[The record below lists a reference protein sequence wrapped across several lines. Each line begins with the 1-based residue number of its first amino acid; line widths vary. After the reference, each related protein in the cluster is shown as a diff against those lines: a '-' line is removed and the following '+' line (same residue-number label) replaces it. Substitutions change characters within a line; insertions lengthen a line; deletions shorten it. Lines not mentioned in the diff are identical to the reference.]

1 MKIRAFALALV
12 VASACGT
19 GSETTVAPADTSAPS
34 STAVTITFAPTTTA
48 APTTGP
54 GIDALVE
61 KALADDAFGELG
73 ISESEL
79 RCAVTIVADS
89 GEHNRSELLAGFSSD
104 EPLRPFL
111 LRLVFEALDQCADLR
126 TVMATTFA
134 PEFGSPVDLLVC
146 VLEQISDETLM
157 DALVA
162 FALEADLDAGDP
174 ALAEF
179 EQEIEAIPPT
189 ACSEEEAGFP
199 LGKPTSHVLNGDPA
213 DLEAVAFNPM
223 NATIPDLSFCG
234 DVEFVNSRSWSGPLD
249 PEAYSTDSALID
261 YFVVAEVVAESPGPE
276 VIITVYC
283 ASPGTYW
290 IDSVYVFAGHTE
302 ETIVLGEPIHGSLES
317 ISDESGVV
325 VAARA
330 WQVAD
335 PHCCPTQFKVSEHH
349 WEDNQWV
356 QSWVQYWTLDGQV
369 LDEPLPQ
376 RWAN

>member
-1 MKIRAFALALV
+1 V
-12 VASACGT
+12 T
-19 GSETTVAPADTSAPS
+19 PADTSAPS

-89 GEHNRSELLAGFSSD
+89 GEHNRSELLAAFSSD

-134 PEFGSPVDLLVC
+134 PEFGSPVDLRVC

-179 EQEIEAIPPT
+179 EREIEAIPPT
-189 ACSEEEAGFP
+189 ACPEEEAGFP

-223 NATIPDLSFCG
+223 NAKIPDLALNATIPPMEWCG
-234 DVEFVNSRSWSGPLD
+234 DVEFVNSRKWLGLRVKD
-249 PEAYSTDSALID
+249 QTGVVAAWIG

-276 VIITVYC
+276 VITTVWC
-283 ASPGTYW
+283 GGPGTASTEY
-290 IDSVYVFAGHTE
+290 VYVFAGHTE
-302 ETIVLGEPIHGSLES
+302 ETIVLGEPISGSLER

-325 VAARA
+325 VADRA
-330 WQVAD
+330 WQVGD
-335 PHCCPTQFKVSEHH
+335 PHCCATQFEVSEHL
-349 WEDNQWV
+349 WQDGQWV

-369 LDEPLPQ
+369 LDEPLPF
-376 RWAN
+376 RWGN

>member
-1 MKIRAFALALV
+1 
-12 VASACGT
+12 
-19 GSETTVAPADTSAPS
+19 
-34 STAVTITFAPTTTA
+34 VTITFAPTTTA

-179 EQEIEAIPPT
+179 EREIEAIPPT
-189 ACSEEEAGFP
+189 ACSEEEAGF
-199 LGKPTSHVLNGDPA
+199 
-213 DLEAVAFNPM
+213 
-223 NATIPDLSFCG
+223 
-234 DVEFVNSRSWSGPLD
+234 
-249 PEAYSTDSALID
+249 
-261 YFVVAEVVAESPGPE
+261 
-276 VIITVYC
+276 
-283 ASPGTYW
+283 
-290 IDSVYVFAGHTE
+290 
-302 ETIVLGEPIHGSLES
+302 
-317 ISDESGVV
+317 
-325 VAARA
+325 
-330 WQVAD
+330 
-335 PHCCPTQFKVSEHH
+335 
-349 WEDNQWV
+349 
-356 QSWVQYWTLDGQV
+356 
-369 LDEPLPQ
+369 
-376 RWAN
+376 

>member
-1 MKIRAFALALV
+1 
-12 VASACGT
+12 
-19 GSETTVAPADTSAPS
+19 
-34 STAVTITFAPTTTA
+34 
-48 APTTGP
+48 
-54 GIDALVE
+54 
-61 KALADDAFGELG
+61 
-73 ISESEL
+73 
-79 RCAVTIVADS
+79 
-89 GEHNRSELLAGFSSD
+89 
-104 EPLRPFL
+104 
-111 LRLVFEALDQCADLR
+111 
-126 TVMATTFA
+126 MATTFA

-179 EQEIEAIPPT
+179 EREIEAIPPT
-189 ACSEEEAGFP
+189 ACSEEEAGFT
-199 LGKPTSHVLNGDPA
+199 LGKPKYVVGGDPA
-213 DLEAVAFNPM
+213 DLAAVAFNPM

-234 DVEFVNSRSWSGPLD
+234 DVEFVNSRSWSGPQD
-249 PEAYSTDSALID
+249 PEAYSTDSAFID

-283 ASPGTYW
+283 ASPGTSW
-290 IDSVYVFAGHTE
+290 SDSVYVFAGHTE

-330 WQVAD
+330 WQVGD
-335 PHCCPTQFKVSEHH
+335 PHCCATQFEVSEHH
-349 WEDNQWV
+349 WQDGQWV

>member
-1 MKIRAFALALV
+1 
-12 VASACGT
+12 
-19 GSETTVAPADTSAPS
+19 
-34 STAVTITFAPTTTA
+34 VTITFAPTTTA

-89 GEHNRSELLAGFSSD
+89 GEHNRSELLAAFSSD

-179 EQEIEAIPPT
+179 EREIEAVDTT
-189 ACSEEEAGFP
+189 ACVEDWEEDIRSRIVEILIERGMTPEEAEIE
-199 LGKPTSHVLNGDPA
+199 A
-213 DLEAVAFNPM
+213 DERMAEGTEV
-223 NATIPDLSFCG
+223 
-234 DVEFVNSRSWSGPLD
+234 
-249 PEAYSTDSALID
+249 
-261 YFVVAEVVAESPGPE
+261 EVVEDQFAIWEDWMDNYPSHPVLGNHWTADEAEC
-276 VIITVYC
+276 VIIAMMRERGIYESDKQIREATQGGMAREDAEFLVRPVADCVDLRAMVLADMLQGGVEDPNCLLADVDEDQIAAWYV
-283 ASPGTYW
+283 AQFTDGRDGFRELYLQD
-290 IDSVYVFAGHTE
+290 IDS
-302 ETIVLGEPIHGSLES
+302 S
-317 ISDESGVV
+317 
-325 VAARA
+325 
-330 WQVAD
+330 
-335 PHCCPTQFKVSEHH
+335 C
-349 WEDNQWV
+349 
-356 QSWVQYWTLDGQV
+356 
-369 LDEPLPQ
+369 
-376 RWAN
+376 

>member
-1 MKIRAFALALV
+1 VGKPLQLGLAVL
-12 VASACGT
+12 
-19 GSETTVAPADTSAPS
+19 
-34 STAVTITFAPTTTA
+34 A
-48 APTTGP
+48 AT
-54 GIDALVE
+54 
-61 KALADDAFGELG
+61 
-73 ISESEL
+73 
-79 RCAVTIVADS
+79 
-89 GEHNRSELLAGFSSD
+89 
-104 EPLRPFL
+104 
-111 LRLVFEALDQCADLR
+111 LVF
-126 TVMATTFA
+126 V
-134 PEFGSPVDLLVC
+134 LLTRD
-146 VLEQISDETLM
+146 VLTDNT
-157 DALVA
+157 DAQV
-162 FALEADLDAGDP
+162 
-174 ALAEF
+174 
-179 EQEIEAIPPT
+179 
-189 ACSEEEAGFP
+189 GFT
-199 LGKPTSHVLNGDPA
+199 LGKPSHVWGGDPA
-213 DLEAVAFNPM
+213 DLEAVAFSPM

-283 ASPGTYW
+283 RSPGTAW
-290 IDSVYVFAGHTE
+290 TDSVYVFAGHTE

-349 WEDNQWV
+349 WEDSQWV

-376 RWAN
+376 RWGRDGHFSEFLRD

>member
-1 MKIRAFALALV
+1 M
-12 VASACGT
+12 
-19 GSETTVAPADTSAPS
+19 APADTSAPS

-89 GEHNRSELLAGFSSD
+89 GEHNRSELLAAFSSD

-179 EQEIEAIPPT
+179 EREIEAIPPT
-189 ACSEEEAGFP
+189 ACSEEEAGFT
-199 LGKPTSHVLNGDPA
+199 LGKPKYVVGGDPA

-234 DVEFVNSRSWSGPLD
+234 DVEFVNSRGWSGPLD
-249 PEAYSTDSALID
+249 PGAYSTDSAFID

-283 ASPGTYW
+283 RSPGTYW